1 MKQINEMKLNQLAN
15 SENWDRELDWCVF
28 CDFKD
33 RCDSCDAIDDDD
45 TDCGSCDFGSECTKI
60 G

>member
-15 SENWDRELDWCVF
+15 LENWDRELDWCVW
-28 CDFKD
+28 CDLKD
-33 RCDSCDAIDDDD
+33 RCDSCDATDFDD
-45 TDCGSCDFGSECTKI
+45 TDCGSCDFGSECSKL